1 MKYIKLFEGFFD
13 RDFGDRLWT
22 ETDDWEEWQRI
33 VEFETPEE
41 LERQEPFEI
50 IQAFRYDDKI
60 NVFNP
65 KYPWYILSYSVV
77 KRLEADE
84 TRNSCINISLISR
97 GSVIIYKFTDDRWM
111 VELFSRYTRRLFQDA
126 KFLCDSYE
134 GLINWIEDWREKIN

>member
-13 RDFGDRLWT
+13 RDFGPRLWT
-22 ETDDWEEWQRI
+22 ETDDWEDWQKI
-33 VEFETPEE
+33 VELETPEE

-50 IQAFRYDDKI
+50 IQTFRYDDKI

-77 KRLEADE
+77 KRFEADE

-97 GSVIIYKFTDDRWM
+97 GSIIIYKFTDDRWM
-111 VELFSRYTRRLFQDA
+111 VELFTNDYYKFKDA
-126 KFLCDSYE
+126 KFFCDSYE